1 MDDLQEYPRAHLGR
15 FDNDNDD
22 CGCMRACYFV
32 TLKRIGLNSY
42 SECTFEE
49 THWVATETLWF
60 VESTH
65 PSTHP
70 SIPGVQQC
78 ANCYCS
84 LVAALDEIIVLISLV
99 RPTPLKK
106 VFVIV
111 A

>member
-15 FDNDNDD
+15 FENDNDD

-70 SIPGVQQC
+70 F
-78 ANCYCS
+78 
-84 LVAALDEIIVLISLV
+84 LEINNLRIAIVLWL
-99 RPTPLKK
+99 RRWMK
-106 VFVIV
+106 
-111 A
+111 